1 MPLPDALIGDRWTK
15 YTARTSL
22 PLLVWCAKNG
32 RTITYSQLDKE
43 IVDRGWGHH
52 VMVVQYGYPA
62 GAIGSALIETEETW
76 EHPIPPINAL
86 VINKNTQLPGHGVD
100 WYLERYCNCTDRSFD
115 INDKRAIVDEIHADI
130 FAYEHWDEL
139 LEEYG
144 LKPIGNSVEY
154 DDTELEVSKPS
165 RGGWSSESE
174 SEEHKNLKQFIA
186 DNPQIL
192 GLANSSNKGI
202 TEYLFPSADKADIV
216 FKNDSKY
223 LGVEIKSIISN
234 DEDINRGIFQCVKY
248 QSLLRAEQKALMI
261 PPTARAVL
269 IVERNLP
276 LTLQN
281 LADTLGIKIIVYQFN
296 KSR

>member
-1 MPLPDALIGDRWTK
+1 MSLPNALIGDTWTK
-15 YTARTSL
+15 RAARASL

-62 GAIGSALIETEETW
+62 GAIGNALIETEETW

-86 VINKNTQLPGHGVD
+86 VINKNTQLPGHGID
-100 WYLERYCNCTDRSFD
+100 WYLERYCNCTEKSFD

-130 FAYEHWDEL
+130 FTYEYWDEL

-144 LKPIGNSVEY
+144 LQPIDNEIECISDEI
-154 DDTELEVSKPS
+154 EISKPS

-174 SEEHKNLKQFIA
+174 SEEHRKLKQFIA
-186 DNPQIL
+186 NNPQIV
-192 GLANSSNKGI
+192 GLDESSNKGI

-216 FKNDSKY
+216 FKNDSRY

-234 DEDINRGIFQCVKY
+234 DEDINRGIFQCIKY
-248 QSLLRAEQKALMI
+248 QALLRAEQKASMNA
-261 PPTARAVL
+261 PTARAILV
-269 IVERNLP
+269 VERNLP
-276 LTLQN
+276 LALQN
-281 LADTLGIKIIVYQFN
+281 LADTLGIKIVVYTLNQN
-296 KSR
+296 R

>member
-1 MPLPDALIGDRWTK
+1 MPLPNALTGNRWTK
-15 YTARTSL
+15 YTARASL

-32 RTITYSQLDKE
+32 RTITYGQLDKE
-43 IVDRGWGHH
+43 IVDRGWGNH
-52 VMVVQYGYPA
+52 VMVVQYGHPA
-62 GAIGSALIETEETW
+62 GAIGSALIETEEKW
-76 EHPIPPINAL
+76 GHPIPPINAL

-100 WYLERYCNCTDRSFD
+100 WYLERYCNCTGKSVD

-130 FAYEHWDEL
+130 FAYERWDEL

-144 LKPIGNSVEY
+144 LNPIENGVQY
-154 DDTELEVSKPS
+154 DDTELEMSKPS

-186 DNPQIL
+186 NNPQIV
-192 GLANSSNKGI
+192 GLENSSNKGI
-202 TEYLFPSADKADIV
+202 TEYLFPSADKADVV

-248 QSLLRAEQKALMI
+248 QSLLRAEQKALMV
-261 PPTARAVL
+261 PPTARAILV
-269 IVERNLP
+269 VERKPTLA
-276 LTLQN
+276 LQN
-281 LADTLGIKIIVYQFN
+281 LADILGIRVVVYSFN
-296 KSR
+296 